1 MKTLFVQPKGQRIPA
16 IMDAVKEPNCFFLAI
31 KISLA
36 WMLLNVIRIGL
47 LSALVE
53 GSLIHDTIE
62 LFSSLK
68 PIVLHVILTSA
79 LMSSFG
85 IRGTPNTIALQDN
98 SDLRSRSI
106 SASCLRTTS
115 ITVSVF
121 DERSAKDFFK

>member
-47 LSALVE
+47 LSALVVAVVE

-98 SDLRSRSI
+98 SDLRCRSI
-106 SASCLRTTS
+106 SASCL
-115 ITVSVF
+115 
-121 DERSAKDFFK
+121 